1 MKKLYT
7 ILAIAL
13 LASCTP
19 ETITVDCGC
28 GKVETKYQP
37 SPQIKNFVYT
47 YTCNG
52 EKIYVVTQSD
62 VKIGAE
68 ICR

>member
-1 MKKLYT
+1 MKTLFS

-13 LASCTP
+13 FASCTP
-19 ETITVDCGC
+19 ETKTVDCGC
-28 GKVETKYQP
+28 GKVVTKEKP
-37 SPQIKNFVYT
+37 SVQMPLIIYT
-47 YTCNG
+47 YKCNG
-52 EKIYVVTQSD
+52 QTIMVQTTKD